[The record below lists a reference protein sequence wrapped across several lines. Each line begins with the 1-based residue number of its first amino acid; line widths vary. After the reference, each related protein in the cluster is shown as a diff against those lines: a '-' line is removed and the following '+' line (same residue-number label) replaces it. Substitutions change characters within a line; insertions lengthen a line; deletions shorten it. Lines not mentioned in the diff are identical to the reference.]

1 MSEEDALIM
10 RDWFSSK
17 APRTLTLTVTKW
29 STRLD
34 DGCASCVTKHL
45 AQAIELFGNSTPARP
60 RTADILYRRAA
71 ILLHEAQ
78 HGYPGHRYHAIGCLA
93 EAENYV
99 SSDEARSIRRVRIA
113 VAGDLGVRDLE
124 TYCEDVLDLERGGD
138 VAEAWAHVSEAFME
152 LPEADTENRDAL
164 RRLLIDCGPGAE
176 LIQKLTKVLKNVAD
190 TYCLPGGE
198 L

>member
-1 MSEEDALIM
+1 MSEEDALVM
-10 RDWFSSK
+10 ADWFSSK
-17 APRTLTLTVTKW
+17 APRTLTLTITKW
-29 STRLD
+29 STRLE

-45 AQAIELFGNSTPARP
+45 AQAIELFGNSAAIKPHV
-60 RTADILYRRAA
+60 ADVLYRRAA

-99 SSDEARSIRRVRIA
+99 SPDEARSIRRVRIE
-113 VAGDLGVRDLE
+113 VARDLGVGELK
-124 TYCEDVLDLERGGD
+124 TYCDDVLEIERGGN

-164 RRLLIDCGPGAE
+164 RQLLIDYGPAE
-176 LIQKLTKVLKNVAD
+176 GLVQKLAKVLKNVAD
-190 TYCLPGGE
+190 TYCLPGGD